1 MAVKVELSEFKL
13 NHHHAPFTSSILTDS
28 KYRTQITTG
37 EATTVFTPFAKL
49 AAEPTEIDLV
59 IDVPVGAVINPSNP
73 IAEIFRGH
81 NVFEYKPHNH
91 TATIQDFYKTLGYA
105 CFQMV
110 NVDEGVG
117 HPPGSMTFSLVVDR
131 YPRELFNALMQDNS
145 NEGDSAGKGS
155 EVVKRE
161 HKGIYHVN
169 GKYPFPAQVIVL
181 KELDSAQFPCMKA
194 ISIFAAEDDLR
205 AFLSFARTV
214 NADEPNPY
222 IDIVFRLSY
231 SLHKELY
238 EQIREDPTMHEAL
251 MELMKDDVEAIRA
264 KTREETRT
272 ETWKEAIMAVATN
285 MLMQHQGLSQIVRAT
300 ELPEGEVR
308 DLAASLGLAI
318 VS

>member
-117 HPPGSMTFSLVVDR
+117 HPPGSMTFSSTTSTASTPS
-131 YPRELFNALMQDNS
+131 PRRSSCSRSWTLLS
-145 NEGDSAGKGS
+145 S
-155 EVVKRE
+155 
-161 HKGIYHVN
+161 
-169 GKYPFPAQVIVL
+169 PA
-181 KELDSAQFPCMKA
+181 
-194 ISIFAAEDDLR
+194 
-205 AFLSFARTV
+205 
-214 NADEPNPY
+214 
-222 IDIVFRLSY
+222 
-231 SLHKELY
+231 
-238 EQIREDPTMHEAL
+238 
-251 MELMKDDVEAIRA
+251 
-264 KTREETRT
+264 
-272 ETWKEAIMAVATN
+272 
-285 MLMQHQGLSQIVRAT
+285 
-300 ELPEGEVR
+300 
-308 DLAASLGLAI
+308 
-318 VS
+318 